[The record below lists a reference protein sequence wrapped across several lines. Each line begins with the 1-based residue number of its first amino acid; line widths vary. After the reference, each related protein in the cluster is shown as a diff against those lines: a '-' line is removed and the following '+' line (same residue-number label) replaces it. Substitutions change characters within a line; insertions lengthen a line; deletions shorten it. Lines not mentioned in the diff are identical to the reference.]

1 MKKALLLVS
10 ALVSLS
16 AVAGVEVQ
24 LKGGYDV
31 FRRYAQNDQFF
42 SKNDNVND
50 LQKGFVAN
58 VEVFPFNQYKVE
70 LGAGVEYNFNNST
83 YGYGFAK
90 DGIDR
95 RYHSVPVYGIIKAN
109 VLQAENGDAPLAI
122 VGKLGY
128 NFIKDVD
135 KTNPTNDKAAA
146 GGLYYALGFNGEY
159 GPFVVEAL
167 ASRTHLDKGVI
178 SSAKTTEKVEDA
190 NSREGVINKVG
201 ITAGVRIG
209 KLYNPVESIVEKP
222 VEVVAPKV
230 EMPKVETPKVETPKV
245 EEPKVI
251 YVPQIVEVIKEVPVV
266 KEVIKEVPVVKE
278 VIKEVP
284 VVKEVTKEV
293 PVTKIEKET
302 PTVKKYTLE
311 ISADALFA
319 FDKYQLKDMKPE
331 GKAQIEKFA
340 SELNK
345 VYSNVVQ
352 IDVVGHTDRLGSD
365 DYNYRL
371 GQRRA
376 TTVKN
381 YLQTLGVKER
391 IVATSKGETQPK
403 VNPQNSNLTILKQ
416 ELAPN
421 RRVEI
426 SVTGV
431 KLEYE
436 VQK

>member
-42 SKNDNVND
+42 SKNDNIND

-135 KTNPTNDKAAA
+135 KTHPTNDKAAA

-178 SSAKTTEKVEDA
+178 SSDSKDVEAKNT
-190 NSREGVINKVG
+190 REGVINKVG

-230 EMPKVETPKVETPKV
+230 EMPKVETPKVE
-245 EEPKVI
+245 EPKVI

-278 VIKEVP
+278 VV
-284 VVKEVTKEV
+284 KEV
-293 PVTKIEKET
+293 PVTKVEKET
-302 PTVKKYTLE
+302 PTVQKYTLE

-319 FDKYQLKDMKPE
+319 FDRYQLKDMKPE

>member
-16 AVAGVEVQ
+16 AVASVEVQ

-58 VEVFPFNQYKVE
+58 VEIFPFNQYKVE

-135 KTNPTNDKAAA
+135 KTHPTNDKAAA

-178 SSAKTTEKVEDA
+178 SSDSKDVEAKNT
-190 NSREGVINKVG
+190 REGVINKVG

-230 EMPKVETPKVETPKV
+230 EMPKVETPKVE
-245 EEPKVI
+245 EPKVI

-278 VIKEVP
+278 VV
-284 VVKEVTKEV
+284 KEV
-293 PVTKIEKET
+293 PVTKVEKET
-302 PTVKKYTLE
+302 PTVQKYTLE

-319 FDKYQLKDMKPE
+319 FDRYQLKDMKPE

>member
-16 AVAGVEVQ
+16 AVASVEVQ

-209 KLYNPVESIVEKP
+209 KLYNPVESIVKKP
-222 VEVVAPKV
+222 VEVVTPKV

-251 YVPQIVEVIKEVPVV
+251 YVPQIV
-266 KEVIKEVPVVKE
+266 E

>member
-230 EMPKVETPKVETPKV
+230 EMPKVETPKVE
-245 EEPKVI
+245 EPKVI
-251 YVPQIVEVIKEVPVV
+251 YVPQIV
-266 KEVIKEVPVVKE
+266 EVIKEVPVVKE

>member
-58 VEVFPFNQYKVE
+58 VEIFPFNQYKVE

-135 KTNPTNDKAAA
+135 KTHPTNDKAAA

-178 SSAKTTEKVEDA
+178 SSDSKDVEAKNT
-190 NSREGVINKVG
+190 REGVINKVG

-230 EMPKVETPKVETPKV
+230 EMPKVETPKVE
-245 EEPKVI
+245 EPKVI

-278 VIKEVP
+278 VV
-284 VVKEVTKEV
+284 KEV
-293 PVTKIEKET
+293 PVTKVEKET
-302 PTVKKYTLE
+302 PTVQKYTLE

-319 FDKYQLKDMKPE
+319 FDRYQLKDMKPE

>member
-135 KTNPTNDKAAA
+135 KTHPTNDKAAA

-178 SSAKTTEKVEDA
+178 SSDSKDVEAKNT
-190 NSREGVINKVG
+190 REGVINKVG

-230 EMPKVETPKVETPKV
+230 EMPKVETPKVE
-245 EEPKVI
+245 EPKVV

-284 VVKEVTKEV
+284 VTKV
-293 PVTKIEKET
+293 EKET
-302 PTVKKYTLE
+302 PTVQKYTLE

-319 FDKYQLKDMKPE
+319 FDRYQLKDMKPE

-365 DYNYRL
+365 AYNYQL

-381 YLQTLGVKER
+381 YLQSLGVKER
-391 IVATSKGETQPK
+391 IVATSKGKTQPK

>member
-95 RYHSVPVYGIIKAN
+95 KYHSVPVYGIIKAN

-178 SSAKTTEKVEDA
+178 SSAKTTENVEDA

-222 VEVVAPKV
+222 VEVVTPKV
-230 EMPKVETPKVETPKV
+230 EMPKVETPKV

-251 YVPQIVEVIKEVPVV
+251 YVPQIV
-266 KEVIKEVPVVKE
+266 E

>member
-16 AVAGVEVQ
+16 AVASVEVQ

-83 YGYGFAK
+83 YGYGFAGEGK
-90 DGIDR
+90 DR

-135 KTNPTNDKAAA
+135 KAHPTNDKAAA

-178 SSAKTTEKVEDA
+178 SSATTAEKVEDA

-230 EMPKVETPKVETPKV
+230 EKPKVETPKV

-266 KEVIKEVPVVKE
+266 KEV
-278 VIKEVP
+278 
-284 VVKEVTKEV
+284 
-293 PVTKIEKET
+293 PVTKVEKET
-302 PTVKKYTLE
+302 PTVQKYTLE

-319 FDKYQLKDMKPE
+319 FDRYQLKDMKPE

-365 DYNYRL
+365 AYNYQL

>member
-16 AVAGVEVQ
+16 AVASVEVQ

-58 VEVFPFNQYKVE
+58 VEIFPFNQYKVE

-135 KTNPTNDKAAA
+135 KTHPTNDKAAA

-178 SSAKTTEKVEDA
+178 SSAKTTENVEDA

-230 EMPKVETPKVETPKV
+230 EMPKVETPKVE
-245 EEPKVI
+245 EPKVI

-278 VIKEVP
+278 V
-284 VVKEVTKEV
+284 
-293 PVTKIEKET
+293 PVTKVEKET
-302 PTVKKYTLE
+302 PTVQKYTLE

-319 FDKYQLKDMKPE
+319 FDRYQLKDMKPE

>member
-16 AVAGVEVQ
+16 AVASVEVQ

-135 KTNPTNDKAAA
+135 KTHPTNDKAAA

-178 SSAKTTEKVEDA
+178 SSAKTTENVEDA

-230 EMPKVETPKVETPKV
+230 EMPKVETPKVE
-245 EEPKVI
+245 EPKVI

-284 VVKEVTKEV
+284 VTKV
-293 PVTKIEKET
+293 EKET
-302 PTVKKYTLE
+302 PTVQKYTLE

-319 FDKYQLKDMKPE
+319 FDRYQLKDMKPE

>member
-135 KTNPTNDKAAA
+135 KTNPTNDKTAA

-266 KEVIKEVPVVKE
+266 KEVIKEVPVIKE

-284 VVKEVTKEV
+284 VTKV
-293 PVTKIEKET
+293 EKET
-302 PTVKKYTLE
+302 PTVQKYTLE

-319 FDKYQLKDMKPE
+319 FDRYQLKDMKPE

>member
-135 KTNPTNDKAAA
+135 KTNPTNDKTAA

-230 EMPKVETPKVETPKV
+230 EMPKVETPKVETQKV

-251 YVPQIVEVIKEVPVV
+251 YVPQIV
-266 KEVIKEVPVVKE
+266 EVIKEVPVVKE

>member
-1 MKKALLLVS
+1 MKKALLLLS
-10 ALVSLS
+10 ALVSLT
-16 AVAGVEVQ
+16 AAANVEVQ

-31 FRRYAQNDQFF
+31 FRRYAKNDQFF
-42 SKNDNVND
+42 SSNENTQD

-58 VEVFPFNQYKVE
+58 VEVFPFNEYKVE
-70 LGAGVEYNFNNST
+70 LGAGVEYNFNNKT
-83 YGYGFAK
+83 YGYGFENS
-90 DGIDR
+90 DR
-95 RYHSVPVYGIIKAN
+95 RYHSVPVYGIVKAN

-128 NFIKDVD
+128 NFVKDVD
-135 KTNPTNDKAAA
+135 RTKPTNDTAAA

-167 ASRTHLDKGVI
+167 ASRTHLDKKVI
-178 SSAKTTEKVEDA
+178 SSAMKNEDVKEE
-190 NSREGVINKVG
+190 NSKEGVINKVG
-201 ITAGVRIG
+201 ITAGLRLG
-209 KLYNPVESIVEKP
+209 KLDNTVEAITEKP
-222 VEVVAPKV
+222 VVVAQPKV
-230 EMPKVETPKVETPKV
+230 EAPKV

-251 YVPQIVEVIKEVPVV
+251 YVPQIVEVIKEV
-266 KEVIKEVPVVKE
+266 IKEVPV
-278 VIKEVP
+278 
-284 VVKEVTKEV
+284 T
-293 PVTKIEKET
+293 TKET
-302 PTVKKYTLE
+302 PTVQKYTLE

-319 FDKYQLKDMKPE
+319 FDRYQLKDMKPE

-365 DYNYRL
+365 SYNYKL

-376 TTVKN
+376 NTVKN

-391 IVATSKGETQPK
+391 IVASSKGESEPK
-403 VNPQNSNLTILKQ
+403 VNPMNKNLTILKQ

-431 KLEYE
+431 KLQYE

>member
-58 VEVFPFNQYKVE
+58 VEIFPFNQYKVE

-135 KTNPTNDKAAA
+135 KTHPTNDKAAA

-178 SSAKTTEKVEDA
+178 SSAKTTENVEDA

-230 EMPKVETPKVETPKV
+230 EMPKVETPKVE
-245 EEPKVI
+245 EPKVI

-284 VVKEVTKEV
+284 VVKEV
-293 PVTKIEKET
+293 PVTKVEKET
-302 PTVKKYTLE
+302 PTVQKYTLE

-319 FDKYQLKDMKPE
+319 FDRYQLKDMKPE

>member
-135 KTNPTNDKAAA
+135 KTNPTNDKTAA

-251 YVPQIVEVIKEVPVV
+251 YVPQIV
-266 KEVIKEVPVVKE
+266 E

>member
-16 AVAGVEVQ
+16 AVASVEVQ

-70 LGAGVEYNFNNST
+70 LGAGVEYNFNTST

-222 VEVVAPKV
+222 VEVVTPKV
-230 EMPKVETPKVETPKV
+230 EMPKVETPKV

-278 VIKEVP
+278 VV
-284 VVKEVTKEV
+284 KEV
-293 PVTKIEKET
+293 PVTKVEKET
-302 PTVKKYTLE
+302 PTVQKYTLE

-319 FDKYQLKDMKPE
+319 FDRYQLKDMKPE

-365 DYNYRL
+365 EYNYRL

>member
-1 MKKALLLVS
+1 
-10 ALVSLS
+10 
-16 AVAGVEVQ
+16 
-24 LKGGYDV
+24 
-31 FRRYAQNDQFF
+31 
-42 SKNDNVND
+42 
-50 LQKGFVAN
+50 
-58 VEVFPFNQYKVE
+58 
-70 LGAGVEYNFNNST
+70 
-83 YGYGFAK
+83 
-90 DGIDR
+90 
-95 RYHSVPVYGIIKAN
+95 
-109 VLQAENGDAPLAI
+109 
-122 VGKLGY
+122 
-128 NFIKDVD
+128 
-135 KTNPTNDKAAA
+135 
-146 GGLYYALGFNGEY
+146 
-159 GPFVVEAL
+159 
-167 ASRTHLDKGVI
+167 
-178 SSAKTTEKVEDA
+178 
-190 NSREGVINKVG
+190 
-201 ITAGVRIG
+201 
-209 KLYNPVESIVEKP
+209 
-222 VEVVAPKV
+222 
-230 EMPKVETPKVETPKV
+230 MPKVETPKA

-284 VVKEVTKEV
+284 VTKV
-293 PVTKIEKET
+293 EKET
-302 PTVKKYTLE
+302 PTVQKYTLE

-319 FDKYQLKDMKPE
+319 FDRYQLKDMKPE

-365 DYNYRL
+365 EYNYRL

-391 IVATSKGETQPK
+391 IVARSKGESEPK

>member
-58 VEVFPFNQYKVE
+58 VEIFPFNQYKVE

-135 KTNPTNDKAAA
+135 KTHPTNDKAAA

-178 SSAKTTEKVEDA
+178 SSAKTTENVEDA

-230 EMPKVETPKVETPKV
+230 EMPKVETPKVE
-245 EEPKVI
+245 EPKVI

-278 VIKEVP
+278 V
-284 VVKEVTKEV
+284 
-293 PVTKIEKET
+293 PVTKVEKET
-302 PTVKKYTLE
+302 PTVQKYTLE

-319 FDKYQLKDMKPE
+319 FDRYQLKDMKPE

>member
-16 AVAGVEVQ
+16 AVASVEVQ

-58 VEVFPFNQYKVE
+58 VEIFPFNQYKVE

-135 KTNPTNDKAAA
+135 KTHPTNDKAAA

-178 SSAKTTEKVEDA
+178 SSAKTTENVEDA

-230 EMPKVETPKVETPKV
+230 EMPKVETPKVE
-245 EEPKVI
+245 EPKVI

-278 VIKEVP
+278 VV
-284 VVKEVTKEV
+284 KEV
-293 PVTKIEKET
+293 PVTKVEKET
-302 PTVKKYTLE
+302 PTVQKYTLE

-319 FDKYQLKDMKPE
+319 FDRYQLKDMKPE

-365 DYNYRL
+365 EYNYRL

>member
-83 YGYGFAK
+83 YGYGFAGEGK
-90 DGIDR
+90 DR

-135 KTNPTNDKAAA
+135 KAHPTNDKAAA

-178 SSAKTTEKVEDA
+178 SSATTAEKVEDA
-190 NSREGVINKVG
+190 NAREGVINKVG

-222 VEVVAPKV
+222 VEVVTPKV
-230 EMPKVETPKVETPKV
+230 EMPKVETPKA

-266 KEVIKEVPVVKE
+266 KEV
-278 VIKEVP
+278 
-284 VVKEVTKEV
+284 
-293 PVTKIEKET
+293 PVTKVEKET
-302 PTVKKYTLE
+302 PTVQKYTLE

-319 FDKYQLKDMKPE
+319 FDRYQLKDMKPE

-365 DYNYRL
+365 EYNYRL

-376 TTVKN
+376 NTVKN

>member
-31 FRRYAQNDQFF
+31 FRRYAKNDEFF
-42 SKNDNVND
+42 SSNNDVKDLQND

-58 VEVFPFNQYKVE
+58 VEIFPFNQYKVE

-222 VEVVAPKV
+222 VEVVTPKV
-230 EMPKVETPKVETPKV
+230 EMPKVETPKV

-278 VIKEVP
+278 VV
-284 VVKEVTKEV
+284 KEV
-293 PVTKIEKET
+293 PVTKVEKET
-302 PTVKKYTLE
+302 PTVQKYTLE

-319 FDKYQLKDMKPE
+319 FDRYQLKDMKPE

-365 DYNYRL
+365 EYNYRL

>member
-1 MKKALLLVS
+1 MKKALLLLS
-10 ALVSLS
+10 ALVSLT
-16 AVAGVEVQ
+16 AAANVEVQ

-31 FRRYAQNDQFF
+31 FRRYAKNDQFF
-42 SKNDNVND
+42 SSNENTQD

-58 VEVFPFNQYKVE
+58 VEVFPFNEYKVE
-70 LGAGVEYNFNNST
+70 LGAGVEYNFNNKT
-83 YGYGFAK
+83 YGYGFENS
-90 DGIDR
+90 DR
-95 RYHSVPVYGIIKAN
+95 RYHSVPVYGIVKAN

-135 KTNPTNDKAAA
+135 RTKPTNETAAA

-167 ASRTHLDKGVI
+167 ASRTHLDKNVI
-178 SSAKTTEKVEDA
+178 SADKVAEA
-190 NSREGVINKVG
+190 VTKSEEGVINKVG
-201 ITAGVRIG
+201 ITAGLRLG
-209 KLYNPVESIVEKP
+209 KLDNTVEAITEKP
-222 VEVVAPKV
+222 VVVAQPKVEAPKV
-230 EMPKVETPKVETPKV
+230 EAPKVEAPKV

-251 YVPQIVEVIKEVPVV
+251 YVPQIVEVIKEV
-266 KEVIKEVPVVKE
+266 IKEVPV
-278 VIKEVP
+278 
-284 VVKEVTKEV
+284 T
-293 PVTKIEKET
+293 TKET
-302 PTVKKYTLE
+302 PTVQKYTLE

-319 FDKYQLKDMKPE
+319 FDSYQLKDMKPE

-365 DYNYRL
+365 SYNYKL

-376 TTVKN
+376 NTVKN

-391 IVATSKGETQPK
+391 IVASSKGESEPK
-403 VNPQNSNLTILKQ
+403 VNPMNKNLTILKQ

-431 KLEYE
+431 KLQYE

>member
-230 EMPKVETPKVETPKV
+230 EMPKVETSKVETPKV

-278 VIKEVP
+278 VV
-284 VVKEVTKEV
+284 KEV
-293 PVTKIEKET
+293 PVTKVEKET
-302 PTVKKYTLE
+302 PTVQKYTLE

-319 FDKYQLKDMKPE
+319 FDRYQLKDMKPE

-365 DYNYRL
+365 EYNYRL

-391 IVATSKGETQPK
+391 IVAASKGETQPK

>member
-31 FRRYAQNDQFF
+31 FRRYAQNDEFF
-42 SKNDNVND
+42 SKNVNDLKKDTND

-58 VEVFPFNQYKVE
+58 VEIFPFNQYKVE

-83 YGYGFAK
+83 YGYGFEK
-90 DGIDR
+90 EKPENQDFR

-135 KTNPTNDKAAA
+135 KTHPTNDKTAA

-178 SSAKTTEKVEDA
+178 SRDSKDVEAKNT
-190 NSREGVINKVG
+190 REGVINKVG

-278 VIKEVP
+278 VV
-284 VVKEVTKEV
+284 KEV
-293 PVTKIEKET
+293 PVTKVEKET
-302 PTVKKYTLE
+302 PTVQKYTLE

>member
-16 AVAGVEVQ
+16 AVASVEVQ

-58 VEVFPFNQYKVE
+58 VEIFPFNQYKVE

-135 KTNPTNDKAAA
+135 KTHPTNDKAAA

-178 SSAKTTEKVEDA
+178 SSDSKDVEAKNT
-190 NSREGVINKVG
+190 REGVINKVG

-230 EMPKVETPKVETPKV
+230 EMPKVETPKVE
-245 EEPKVI
+245 EPKVI

-278 VIKEVP
+278 V
-284 VVKEVTKEV
+284 
-293 PVTKIEKET
+293 PVTKVEKET
-302 PTVKKYTLE
+302 PTVQKYTLE

-319 FDKYQLKDMKPE
+319 FDRYQLKDMKPE

>member
-58 VEVFPFNQYKVE
+58 VEIFPFNQYKVE

-135 KTNPTNDKAAA
+135 KTHPTNDKAAA

-178 SSAKTTEKVEDA
+178 SSDSKDVEAKNT
-190 NSREGVINKVG
+190 REGVINKVG

-230 EMPKVETPKVETPKV
+230 EMPKVETPKV

-284 VVKEVTKEV
+284 VVKEV
-293 PVTKIEKET
+293 PVTKVEKET
-302 PTVKKYTLE
+302 PTVQKYTLE

-319 FDKYQLKDMKPE
+319 FDRYQLKDMKPE

>member
-16 AVAGVEVQ
+16 AVASVEVQ

-135 KTNPTNDKAAA
+135 KTHPTNDKAAA

-178 SSAKTTEKVEDA
+178 SSAKTTENVEDA

-230 EMPKVETPKVETPKV
+230 EMPKVETPKVE
-245 EEPKVI
+245 EPKVI

-266 KEVIKEVPVVKE
+266 KEVV
-278 VIKEVP
+278 
-284 VVKEVTKEV
+284 KEV
-293 PVTKIEKET
+293 PVTKVEKET
-302 PTVKKYTLE
+302 PTVQKYTLE

-319 FDKYQLKDMKPE
+319 FDRYQLKDMKPE

>member
-135 KTNPTNDKAAA
+135 KTHPTNDKAAA

-159 GPFVVEAL
+159 GLFVVEAL

-178 SSAKTTEKVEDA
+178 SRAKTTENVEDA

-230 EMPKVETPKVETPKV
+230 EMPKVETPKVE
-245 EEPKVI
+245 EPKVI
-251 YVPQIVEVIKEVPVV
+251 YVPQIVEVVKEVPVV

-284 VVKEVTKEV
+284 VTKV
-293 PVTKIEKET
+293 EKET
-302 PTVKKYTLE
+302 PTVQKYTLE

-391 IVATSKGETQPK
+391 IVAVSKGETQPK

>member
-16 AVAGVEVQ
+16 AVASVEVQ

-135 KTNPTNDKAAA
+135 KTHPTNDKAAA

-178 SSAKTTEKVEDA
+178 SSAKTTENVEDA

-209 KLYNPVESIVEKP
+209 KLYNPIESIVEKP

-251 YVPQIVEVIKEVPVV
+251 YVPQIV
-266 KEVIKEVPVVKE
+266 E

>member
-135 KTNPTNDKAAA
+135 KTHPTNDKAAA

-230 EMPKVETPKVETPKV
+230 EMPKVETPKVE
-245 EEPKVI
+245 EPKVI

-284 VVKEVTKEV
+284 VTKV
-293 PVTKIEKET
+293 EKET
-302 PTVKKYTLE
+302 PTVQKYTLE

>member
-16 AVAGVEVQ
+16 AVASVEVQ

-135 KTNPTNDKAAA
+135 KTHPTNDKAAA

-178 SSAKTTEKVEDA
+178 SSDSKDVEAKNT
-190 NSREGVINKVG
+190 REGVINKVG

-230 EMPKVETPKVETPKV
+230 EMPKVETPKVE
-245 EEPKVI
+245 EPKVI

-278 VIKEVP
+278 V
-284 VVKEVTKEV
+284 
-293 PVTKIEKET
+293 PVTKVEKET
-302 PTVKKYTLE
+302 PTVQKYTLE

-319 FDKYQLKDMKPE
+319 FDRYQLKDMKPE

>member
-16 AVAGVEVQ
+16 AVASVEVQ

-58 VEVFPFNQYKVE
+58 VEIFPFNQYKVE

-135 KTNPTNDKAAA
+135 KTHPTNDKAAA

-178 SSAKTTEKVEDA
+178 SSAKTTENVEDA

-230 EMPKVETPKVETPKV
+230 EMPKVETPKVE
-245 EEPKVI
+245 EPKVI

-284 VVKEVTKEV
+284 VVKEV
-293 PVTKIEKET
+293 PVTKVEKET
-302 PTVKKYTLE
+302 PTVQKYTLE

-319 FDKYQLKDMKPE
+319 FDRYQLKDMKPE

>member
-16 AVAGVEVQ
+16 AVASVEVQ

-230 EMPKVETPKVETPKV
+230 EMTKVETPKVETPKVETPKV

-251 YVPQIVEVIKEVPVV
+251 YVPQIV
-266 KEVIKEVPVVKE
+266 E

>member
-58 VEVFPFNQYKVE
+58 VEIFPFNQYKVE

-266 KEVIKEVPVVKE
+266 KEV
-278 VIKEVP
+278 
-284 VVKEVTKEV
+284 TKEV

>member
-16 AVAGVEVQ
+16 AVASVEVQ

-222 VEVVAPKV
+222 VEVVTPKV
-230 EMPKVETPKVETPKV
+230 EMPKVETPKV

-266 KEVIKEVPVVKE
+266 KEVI
-278 VIKEVP
+278 
-284 VVKEVTKEV
+284 KEV

>member
-16 AVAGVEVQ
+16 AVASVEVQ

-58 VEVFPFNQYKVE
+58 VEIFPFNQYKVE

-135 KTNPTNDKAAA
+135 KTHPTNDKAAA

-178 SSAKTTEKVEDA
+178 SSDSKDVEAKNT
-190 NSREGVINKVG
+190 REGVINKVG

-230 EMPKVETPKVETPKV
+230 EMPKVETPKVE
-245 EEPKVI
+245 EPKVI

-278 VIKEVP
+278 VV
-284 VVKEVTKEV
+284 KEV
-293 PVTKIEKET
+293 PVTKVEKET
-302 PTVKKYTLE
+302 PTVQKYTLE

>member
-16 AVAGVEVQ
+16 AVASVEVQ

-178 SSAKTTEKVEDA
+178 SSAKTTENVEDA

-266 KEVIKEVPVVKE
+266 KEVIKEVPV
-278 VIKEVP
+278 
-284 VVKEVTKEV
+284 
-293 PVTKIEKET
+293 TKIEKET

-365 DYNYRL
+365 EYNYRL

-391 IVATSKGETQPK
+391 IVAASKGETQPK

>member
-1 MKKALLLVS
+1 MKKSLLLVS

-16 AVAGVEVQ
+16 AVASVEVQ

-83 YGYGFAK
+83 YGYGFAGEGK
-90 DGIDR
+90 DR

-135 KTNPTNDKAAA
+135 KAHPTNDKAAA

-178 SSAKTTEKVEDA
+178 SSATTAEKVEDA

-222 VEVVAPKV
+222 VEVVTPKV
-230 EMPKVETPKVETPKV
+230 EMPKVEAPKV

-284 VVKEVTKEV
+284 VVKEV
-293 PVTKIEKET
+293 PVTKVKKET
-302 PTVKKYTLE
+302 PTVQKYTLE

-319 FDKYQLKDMKPE
+319 FDRYQLKDMKPE

-365 DYNYRL
+365 AYNYQL

-376 TTVKN
+376 NTVKN